1 MIGEADEGRARVP
14 GPARLHPKQTRNT
27 YELDMPRDAV
37 RASTQPRCHSVTA
50 AFGRALVVL
59 AAGALATPG
68 LAQWKSDLEACG
80 RASLAPQ
87 QRIEVCT
94 RALLS
99 TDLPAADRAMTY
111 NNLGVAWKEAG
122 DLERAIANYDRAI
135 AVDSRFANAYNSRG
149 AALGSKGDLV
159 SALRDFDRAIE
170 LNPELGSAYENRGLV
185 LQSRGDLGGAIK
197 DLDEAIRLQ
206 PGVGRNYVER
216 ASVWDTKGNAARAI
230 DDLSEAIRLDPG
242 REELFVVRGLLWD
255 RQRDTT
261 HSIADYDEAI
271 RLNPKFAAAYNN
283 RCNTW
288 LIKQAYDRAAADC
301 TTALQLDPALAQA
314 HFNRGVLWVVA
325 NDYAKA
331 REEFDQAIRLK
342 PQFAPAYKS
351 RAALSFYSAQFDAA
365 QADLVLAASLLRSDP
380 YVAIWLY
387 LAQARAGQAESAARQ
402 LAENA
407 TGADPAAWPAPV
419 IGLYLGRG
427 DAGSVFKA
435 AQQGEA
441 RAQSDQQCEAAFY
454 VGEWHLLH
462 AEKAQAL
469 RLFEDAQRNCRKS
482 FSESGGARAELDRL
496 AR

>member
-1 MIGEADEGRARVP
+1 
-14 GPARLHPKQTRNT
+14 
-27 YELDMPRDAV
+27 MPHAAV
-37 RASTQPRCHSVTA
+37 RASTQRRSEPTTA
-50 AFGRALVVL
+50 ACGRGLVLL
-59 AAGALATPG
+59 AAGALATAA
-68 LAQWKSDLEACG
+68 LAQWKTDLEACG
-80 RASLAPQ
+80 RASLSPQ

-99 TDLPAADRAMTY
+99 AEVPAADRAATY
-111 NNLGVAWKEAG
+111 NNLGVAWKETG
-122 DLERAIANYDRAI
+122 DVDRAIVSYDRAI
-135 AVDSRFANAYNSRG
+135 AVDPGFANAYNSRG
-149 AALGSKGDLV
+149 AALGSKGDLD
-159 SALRDFDRAIE
+159 SALRDFNRAIE

-216 ASVWDTKGNAARAI
+216 ASAWDAEGNNARAI
-230 DDLSEAIRLDPG
+230 ADLNQAIRLDPE
-242 REELFVVRGLLWD
+242 REDLFVFRGLLWD
-255 RQRDTT
+255 RQHDTT

-288 LIKQAYDRAAADC
+288 LIKEAYDRAAADC

-342 PQFAPAYKS
+342 PQFASAYKS

-365 QADLVLAASLLRSDP
+365 QADLAQAASLLRSDP

-387 LAQARAGQAESAARQ
+387 LAQARAGPAESAARQ
-402 LAENA
+402 LSDNA